1 MTGEQGPREHT
12 AADLLWPGLAL
23 GGVWSRLCPFLF
35 DNVGI
40 CNSLKQTHQ
49 L

>member
-1 MTGEQGPREHT
+1 MTREQGPREHT
-12 AADLLWPGLAL
+12 SADLLWPGLAV
-23 GGVWSRLCPFLF
+23 GGVLSRLCPFLL
-35 DNVGI
+35 DKAGI